1 MRLVAILNREGG
13 TLRTTDLDWLSA
25 HIRDSFDKAGHN
37 VDIEIVRGGEVEAAL
52 KRAAA
57 APDVDA
63 VIAAGGDGTISAAAA
78 ALMNSDKALAIL
90 PAGTMNLFARSLKIP
105 LSLSEAVEAQA
116 AGTRRRVD
124 IATAD
129 GRPFIHQFSIG
140 LHARMVMM
148 RSRFEYGSRLGKIL
162 ASVRASLAVMARPP
176 AMDVALE
183 MGETKVLA
191 TTSGIGISN
200 NLFGDGHLPYA
211 DEPDRGVL
219 GIYVLGAAGRLE
231 IAWLMLALAAGRWKD
246 VDTVEIH
253 ETAEAVLRIRS
264 RRRLRA
270 VIDGELCSV
279 GEKVELRIHPGALTV
294 LVPHAE

>member
-25 HIRDSFDKAGHN
+25 HIRGSFDKAGHN
-37 VDIEIVRGGEVEAAL
+37 VDIDIVRGGEVEAAL

-63 VIAAGGDGTISAAAA
+63 VVAAGGDGTISAAAA
-78 ALMNSDKALAIL
+78 ALMNSDKALAVL

-105 LSLSEAVEAQA
+105 LSLSEAVEALA
-116 AGTRRRVD
+116 AGTERRVD

-140 LHARMVMM
+140 LHARMVML
-148 RSRFEYGSRLGKIL
+148 RSRFEYGSRLGKML
-162 ASVRASLAVMARPP
+162 ASVRASFAVIARPP
-176 AMDVALE
+176 TMDIELDME
-183 MGETKVLA
+183 GTKVVA

-253 ETAEAVLRIRS
+253 ETEQAVLCIRS

-279 GEKVELRIHPGALTV
+279 GERVELRIHPGALTV
-294 LVPHAE
+294 LVPHTE

>member
-25 HIRDSFDKAGHN
+25 HIRDSFDKAGHS

-105 LSLSEAVEAQA
+105 LSLSEAVEALA